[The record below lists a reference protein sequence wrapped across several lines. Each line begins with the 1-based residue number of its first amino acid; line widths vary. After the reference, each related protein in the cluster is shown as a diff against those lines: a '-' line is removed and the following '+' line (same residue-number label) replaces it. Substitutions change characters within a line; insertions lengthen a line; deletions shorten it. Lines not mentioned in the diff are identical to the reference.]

1 MAKAKKS
8 IKLRD
13 PIVGLDQYGHR
24 ALQEAMATE
33 RDVEGASL
41 EDRQEARDDFAK
53 ALKDP
58 GLVAERIGWM
68 LDGNYGQG
76 VDYHGEM
83 LKAQRIIASPRMNRR
98 ASLVHLAGMYEWRC
112 PAAFGVQAWKKLTSA
127 EKAALDAAV
136 DVVIDAAEAEMT
148 AEQE

>member
-68 LDGNYGQG
+68 
-76 VDYHGEM
+76 
-83 LKAQRIIASPRMNRR
+83 
-98 ASLVHLAGMYEWRC
+98 
-112 PAAFGVQAWKKLTSA
+112 
-127 EKAALDAAV
+127 KAAARVWAGDYGVEVYEEDPEASVHERIVIKADAQDRIA
-136 DVVIDAAEAEMT
+136 
-148 AEQE
+148 